1 MNKEYSVF
9 LGSCGGQWI
18 HMFQGILFRS
28 PDLHK
33 PVNLGSIL
41 SRYNVLYFYRKFIVI
56 VFDVYFAY
64 FDC

>member
-1 MNKEYSVF
+1 
-9 LGSCGGQWI
+9 
-18 HMFQGILFRS
+18 MFQGILFRS